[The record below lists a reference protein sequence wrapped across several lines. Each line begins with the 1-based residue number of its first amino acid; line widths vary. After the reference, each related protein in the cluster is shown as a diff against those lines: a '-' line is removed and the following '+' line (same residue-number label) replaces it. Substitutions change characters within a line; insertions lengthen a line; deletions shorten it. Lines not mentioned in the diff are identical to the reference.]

1 MMSINYIGSK
11 RSLFPLLDEVFSK
24 YVKKDTVF
32 ADLFAGTGIVSYL
45 VSKKYDCNIVTNDM
59 QYYSFVFNKANMAK
73 YTDNDITI
81 ISEKIKEYN
90 NTDLII
96 EDFFTD
102 NYAPPKRMYFTV
114 ENARK
119 IDTIRYMIEEDR
131 KVVSENVYYYL
142 LSCLISA
149 ADKVANTSSV
159 YASYLKEFKKSALN
173 TLSLKSCVEKS
184 ISNREN
190 ICLNKNIIDVL
201 DINYDV
207 VYLDPPYNGRQYAN
221 YYHVLE
227 TIAKDD
233 NPEISGITGMRNYDN
248 QKSDFCS
255 QTKAI
260 EVFEKLIKNIK
271 SKIIILSYNDEGII
285 SHDDI
290 MKILNKK
297 GKVIVKKQ
305 EYKKFKAQKSVK
317 RGNVYEYLFIVEV

>member
-24 YVKKDTVF
+24 YIKKDTVF
-32 ADLFAGTGIVSYL
+32 GDLFAGTGIVSYL
-45 VSKKYDCNIVTNDM
+45 VSKKYQCNIVTNDM
-59 QYYSFVFNKANMAK
+59 QYYSFVFSKANLAK
-73 YTDNDITI
+73 YSASDIKV
-81 ISEKIKEYN
+81 ISEKILEYN
-90 NTDLII
+90 NTDVVI

-114 ENARK
+114 KNARK

-142 LSCLISA
+142 LSCLIAA

-159 YASYLKEFKKSALN
+159 YASYLKEFKNSALN
-173 TLSLKSCVEKS
+173 ILTLKSNVELSTNNTK
-184 ISNREN
+184 N
-190 ICLNKNIIDVL
+190 ICLNKNVLDVL

-221 YYHVLE
+221 YYHILE

-233 NPEISGITGMRNYDN
+233 SPDISGVTGMRNYDN

-255 QTKAI
+255 EIKAI
-260 EVFEKLIKNIK
+260 KVFEKLIKNIK

-290 MKILNKK
+290 LKILNKK

-305 EYKKFKAQKSVK
+305 EYKKFKAQKGVK
-317 RGNVYEYLFIVEV
+317 RGIVYEYLFIVEV